1 MVSSFSSLFSFLIMI
16 MVHRDEE
23 KKIIIIIIM
32 CTLVIHLKAKRKRRK
47 SVSWREETTL
57 VNKRSCA
64 KSAVAP
70 TSLPWL
76 RESSASRSTES
87 EYIIFHTHPPPISL
101 LPLCVCVYCTLYT
114 VGFLSIH
121 QRSARNKSVS
131 APAVLHV
138 ANQSTLSREKEKE
151 SEGNDRI

>member
-1 MVSSFSSLFSFLIMI
+1 
-16 MVHRDEE
+16 
-23 KKIIIIIIM
+23 M

-87 EYIIFHTHPPPISL
+87 EYIIFHTHYPHPISL
-101 LPLCVCVYCTLYT
+101 LPLCVCVCTVHCTLLAFYR
-114 VGFLSIH
+114 SI
-121 QRSARNKSVS
+121 SARHETNPS
-131 APAVLHV
+131 ALL
-138 ANQSTLSREKEKE
+138 QSCMSLISRLSQERKKKKVKEMIE
-151 SEGNDRI
+151 FRSTQSSRVGGAWGDCATMPSW